1 MNWVEVWTQLQALRC
16 VRLLKMGKFAEP
28 EAQPMPR
35 VIGVLQRCAEQLLAI
50 AESSDGI
57 EAGAD
62 FVELAWEEYLRDEW
76 GETLTPAYALSGFAN
91 ATVLQRC
98 WKKADETIEENAA
111 LKRLEKKR

>member
-57 EAGAD
+57 DAGAD
-62 FVELAWEEYLRDEW
+62 FVELAWEEYLRDPW
-76 GETLTPAYALSGFAN
+76 GETLTPAYALAGFAN

-98 WKKADETIEENAA
+98 WKAADESLADAA
-111 LKRLEKKR
+111 TLRRMEAK